1 MEQVWDVV
9 VIGCGVAGLSAAVSA
24 AEGGARV
31 ALLERAPREQRGG
44 NSRYTEAW
52 MRMESEDAVS
62 DDFEEILS
70 RRAAGALPPDML
82 KESAGDYEGWSQ
94 NLKAYPFT
102 DPELIGS
109 FAESAPPTM
118 KWLKSHGI
126 KFTFHSPMLLQ
137 KGPERMGPSGGGL
150 ALVEA
155 LTTAAEKLG
164 VTFMYETT
172 GRSLLQDDAGNIRGV
187 RAWSRD
193 SGNHALHARAVVI
206 ASGGYQGNVEM
217 MTRYVGANA
226 YLARPVSPGGIY
238 NKGEGIEMA
247 LAVGAAPAG
256 QYDMFHAEPID
267 PRSARHEAL
276 VAVINYGILVNRAG
290 RRFFDEGADKY
301 EFIYDDVTW
310 TIMRQKEGI
319 AYLIFDGSLFDI
331 PRIKVRIKTD
341 VAPYRAASAQDLAR
355 QLNLDPKVLAGTIA
369 DYNAAVGDG
378 PCNPADRDGKATVG
392 LVPPKSNWAQRIN
405 ESDLYAYP
413 IMCANTFTCGGVK
426 ITKNGEV
433 VNRDGYPIPGLY
445 AAGETVGLY
454 YGMYVGATSVMRGL
468 VFGRRAG
475 QDIAARFVTNLP
487 VPAAAG

>member
-1 MEQVWDVV
+1 MNRDVI

-24 AEGGARV
+24 AEGGAHV
-31 ALLERAPREQRGG
+31 AVLERAPRDQRGG

-52 MRMESEDAVS
+52 MRMQSESEVS
-62 DDFEEILS
+62 DDFEEMLS
-70 RRAAGALPPDML
+70 RRAAGALPPEML
-82 KESAGDYEGWSQ
+82 KEAAGDYAGWSQ

-102 DPELIGS
+102 DPELIAT
-109 FAESAPPTM
+109 FADSAPPTM
-118 KWLKSHGI
+118 AWLKTHGI

-155 LTTAAEKLG
+155 LTTAAERLG

-172 GRSLLQDDAGNIRGV
+172 GRSLLQDEAGNIAGV
-187 RAWSRD
+187 RAWSRAL
-193 SGNHALHARAVVI
+193 GNHALKARSVVI

-226 YLARPVSPGGIY
+226 HWARPVSPGGIY

-267 PRSARHEAL
+267 PRSMRHEAL
-276 VAVINYGILVNRAG
+276 VAVINYGILVNRSG
-290 RRFFDEGADKY
+290 QRFFDEGADKY

-319 AYLIFDGSLFDI
+319 AYLIFDSRIYDI
-331 PRIKVRIKTD
+331 PNIKVRIKSD
-341 VAPYRAASAQDLAR
+341 VAPYRAVSVADLAQ
-355 QLNLDPKVLAGTIA
+355 QLKLPEAMLLRTIR
-369 DYNAAVGDG
+369 DYNAAAQSG
-378 PCNPADRDGKATVG
+378 PYNPTDRDGKATSGV
-392 LVPPKSNWAQRIN
+392 VPPKSNWAQPID
-405 ESDLYAYP
+405 ETDLYAYP

-426 ITKNGEV
+426 ITRDGEV
-433 VNRDGYPIPGLY
+433 VNRDGHPIPGLY

-475 QDIAARFVTNLP
+475 MDIARRYVANVGAEAI
-487 VPAAAG
+487 PA